1 MLTGLSILIVED
13 EPIIAMLMA
22 EDVEELGGIVLG
34 PFASVAEALAI
45 LADNKVAGAVMDA
58 NLLDRDIT
66 PVALQL
72 LDRGVPFVIYSGTGL
87 PRALAARDPN
97 VPLEMKPGQPL
108 DRLMAIIDADAG

>member
-22 EDVEELGGIVLG
+22 QDVEKMGGVVLG
-34 PFASVAEALAI
+34 PFASVAEALVM
-45 LADNKVAGAVMDA
+45 LADTDISGAVMDA

-66 PVALQL
+66 PVALHL

-87 PRALAARDPN
+87 PPALAARIPY

-108 DRLMAIIDADAG
+108 DRLMAIMGANAG